1 MTTANRVLAV
11 LSSGGRATLL
21 HGYKAALVSVV
32 IVLVGWTVTRLP
44 RRFRQPLAW
53 TVTVFG
59 VAVTDAVTVRE
70 PAAWR
75 MWLLVG
81 VLFLGMKSIVVATVD
96 TKVMSLAAWLRFACL
111 WFGMRPDV
119 FEPGEG
125 GVGPA
130 HDSSIPMAARG
141 AVRVVV
147 GMVLMMGA
155 SPLRQ
160 GVHAVMP
167 ALAMP
172 VATIAVLAGFS
183 IAMHFGVMDVVTGY
197 WRFRGYSRC
206 RAMFRRPWKAT
217 SLRDFWGVRWNVA
230 FTEMTAITVVRPL
243 QGRLGPAGAMMAGFA
258 VSGLLHEVAL
268 SLPVHAGYG
277 HPTAYFLTQGALV
290 AVEDHLRR
298 AGVLARVPTLVRGAA
313 VLVCVIAPT
322 PILLTRPFLAQ
333 IVWPIAGIR

>member
-1 MTTANRVLAV
+1 MTTANSALAS
-11 LSSGGRATLL
+11 LSSAGSATLL
-21 HGYKAALVSVV
+21 HEYKVV
-32 IVLVGWTVTRLP
+32 LIDMAILLFGWTVTRLP
-44 RRFRQPLAW
+44 RRLRQPLAW
-53 TVTVFG
+53 TVTVLG
-59 VAVTDAVTVRE
+59 VAITDAVTVRE
-70 PAAWR
+70 PAVWR

-96 TKVMSLAAWLRFACL
+96 WKVMGFAAWLRFACL

-119 FEPGEG
+119 FEHGEG
-125 GVGPA
+125 RAGPA
-130 HDSSIPMAARG
+130 HDAIPMATRG
-141 AVRVVV
+141 AARVVA
-147 GMVLMMGA
+147 GMLLMTVGA
-155 SPLRQ
+155 STIRQ
-160 GVHAVMP
+160 GVQAVMP

-197 WRFRGYSRC
+197 WRLHGYSRC
-206 RAMFRRPWKAT
+206 RAMFRQPWKAT
-217 SLRDFWGVRWNVA
+217 SLRDFWGVRWNAA

-243 QGRLGPAGAMMAGFA
+243 QERLGPAGAMMAGFA

-268 SLPVHAGYG
+268 SLPVHAGPG
-277 HPTAYFLTQGALV
+277 HPTAYFLIQGALV
-290 AVEDHLRR
+290 AVEDRLRR
-298 AGVLARVPTLVRGAA
+298 AGVLARVPASVRSAA